1 MPHKH
6 KTKNKRNTKT
16 KLNKSKPINRQK
28 LINLMLSFLAVT
40 LMVTIASY
48 FFMPEQQNDK
58 KQTTSSNIQKDFK
71 EFTQKRQETFT
82 DDIYKEANSDA
93 FEEYTKEFEKDY
105 ANIEDIKKEIIDIIE
120 GKKTDEDK
128 ITQQIDT
135 IKKELD
141 KTKKEA
147 TKIEPKKKKQIIKD
161 TRPMLAI
168 VIDDVTLQSQVNR
181 INAIGYNITMSFMPP
196 TPTHK
201 NSAKIAQDLEFHM
214 VHFPMQANSFKF
226 EETDTLHIGDSY
238 EKIEK
243 RVAQI
248 RKWYP
253 NARYTNNHTGSK
265 FTAHD
270 QSMDYLMKA
279 LKKHNFIFM
288 DSRTTSKTVG
298 QKYAQKYAVPF
309 LARNIFLDNKRE
321 YTYIQTQLKK
331 AIAIAKKSGYA
342 VVIGHPYKITL
353 KVLTESKHLL
363 KDLNMVYVNKI
374 PKI

>member
-16 KLNKSKPINRQK
+16 KSTKSKPINRQK
-28 LINLMLSFLAVT
+28 LTNLMLSFLAVT

-48 FFMPEQQNDK
+48 FFMPAQQNDK
-58 KQTTSSNIQKDFK
+58 KQTTSNIQKDFK
-71 EFTQKRQETFT
+71 EFTQKRQDTFT
-82 DDIYKEANSDA
+82 DDIFKEPNSDA

-105 ANIEDIKKEIIDIIE
+105 ANIEDIKKDIIEIIE
-120 GKKTDEDK
+120 GKKRDEDK

-135 IKKELD
+135 IKKDID
-141 KTKKEA
+141 KTKEIT
-147 TKIEPKKKKQIIKD
+147 TKTEPKKKKQVIKD

-201 NSAKIAQDLEFHM
+201 NSAKIAQDLDFHM

-226 EETDTLHIGDSY
+226 EETNTLHIGDSY

-243 RVAQI
+243 RVAKI

-253 NARYTNNHTGSK
+253 NARYTNNHTGSR

-279 LKKHNFIFM
+279 LKKYDFIFM
-288 DSRTTSKTVG
+288 DSRTTAKTVG
-298 QKYAQKYAVPF
+298 QKYAKKYDVPF

-353 KVLTESKHLL
+353 KVLNESKHLL
-363 KDLNMVYVNKI
+363 KDLNMVYVDKI